1 MLEYPKVPT
10 KFKQLGGT
18 HPFGCKGVPKKSM
31 KSFGEI
37 GQAHP
42 HKVVWAATHA
52 PIDEREIFVL
62 VRDDLYRSVK
72 INPNF
77 NGMFMGPNY
86 NIVCM
91 YAIFWA
97 NLSIIVIFYYLHK
110 DKC

>member
-1 MLEYPKVPT
+1 
-10 KFKQLGGT
+10 
-18 HPFGCKGVPKKSM
+18 
-31 KSFGEI
+31 
-37 GQAHP
+37 
-42 HKVVWAATHA
+42 
-52 PIDEREIFVL
+52 
-62 VRDDLYRSVK
+62 LYHSVK

-97 NLSIIVIFYYLHK
+97 SLHIIVIFYYLHK